1 MSCVWIIVFSAGRS
15 SELLSLQLFFVQLL
29 SFRSVEL
36 TDAASGVRDEGEAG
50 RAPGRG
56 GGGAPPFAVTGE
68 GCNGRSAPSRRGC
81 DALPFARVDQSVA
94 FPLPAKD
101 QSAVL
106 RKFETESI
114 LFTSTLLN

>member
-81 DALPFARVDQSVA
+81 DVPPFARVDQSVA

-106 RKFETESI
+106 RKFETEPI
-114 LFTSTLLN
+114 L